1 MPFINKKITVFKS
14 FDEAEEYRLRNMASH
29 TYTQRMENLAALRRS
44 TYKGILLPDGNMP
57 PLKKKITVI
66 YASYK

>member
-1 MPFINKKITVFKS
+1 MPFANKKITIFNS

-29 TYTQRMENLAALRRS
+29 THEQRMENLAALRKS
-44 TYKGILLPDGNMP
+44 TYKKPLLPDGSIP
-57 PLKKKITVI
+57 PLRKVITVI